1 MTDEQQ
7 VFDGMADLD
16 DGSASPEHVKIMLE
30 AMRETLAAARHNTRV
45 LQGKE
50 S

>member
-1 MTDEQQ
+1 MDDEQQ
-7 VFDGMADLD
+7 VFDGMDMPE
-16 DGSASPEHVKIMLE
+16 GASPEYVRVIIE
-30 AMRETLAAARHNTRV
+30 SMRATLAAARHNTRI